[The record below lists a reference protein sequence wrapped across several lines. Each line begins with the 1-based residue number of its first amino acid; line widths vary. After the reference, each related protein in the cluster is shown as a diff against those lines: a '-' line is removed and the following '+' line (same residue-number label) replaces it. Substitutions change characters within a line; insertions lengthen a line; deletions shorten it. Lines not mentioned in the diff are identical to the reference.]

1 MTKQHKPTPEPAAN
15 PGSKKDKV
23 TAMLRRAEGASLG
36 EITETTGWL
45 PHTARAMLTGL
56 RKSGLAIT
64 KDKVEG
70 ITRYAAGQA
79 Q

>member
-1 MTKQHKPTPEPAAN
+1 MTKAKKATPAPAAN
-15 PGSKKDKV
+15 PESKKDKV
-23 TAMLRRAEGASLG
+23 IGMLRRAEGASLG
-36 EITETTGWL
+36 EITSATGWL

-56 RKSGLAIT
+56 RKTGLAIS

-70 ITRYAAGQA
+70 VTRYAAGLA